1 MASATHLLYP
11 HSIGPPALQCLFERP
26 FCLVT
31 LHCLL
36 CWSSAA
42 SSSGTMLAMLL
53 VSLISSF
60 VLLCLVIP
68 SVRTSLMAVDETL
81 DAHEAGLAMVASR
94 ESDRAV
100 CSCLGLILVL
110 GKPFRESGPP
120 QNMAQLIM
128 LRRKVCL
135 LLSLS
140 VSQLTQLPDA
150 PI

>member
-1 MASATHLLYP
+1 M
-11 HSIGPPALQCLFERP
+11 
-26 FCLVT
+26 
-31 LHCLL
+31 
-36 CWSSAA
+36 
-42 SSSGTMLAMLL
+42 
-53 VSLISSF
+53 
-60 VLLCLVIP
+60 
-68 SVRTSLMAVDETL
+68 MAVNETL

-140 VSQLTQLPDA
+140 VSQLTQPPDA